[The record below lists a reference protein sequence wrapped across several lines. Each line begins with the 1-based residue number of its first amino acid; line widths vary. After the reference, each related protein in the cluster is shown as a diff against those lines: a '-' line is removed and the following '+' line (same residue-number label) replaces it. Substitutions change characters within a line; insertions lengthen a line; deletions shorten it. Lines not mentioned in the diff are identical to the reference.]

1 VAYRGGFRRPATRL
15 AATAGAIIPASIL
28 SGLIG
33 TVCVTVFYVA
43 ALLVDGFLS
52 PVSIES
58 LINALMLT
66 GMMIAIG
73 SFGGAFVVAWYL
85 VIFGLPVAL
94 LLGERIRTPAGLL
107 VSVATAAAAALTAIH
122 WMWGVTAAS
131 PEALWQGDALI
142 VFVFVL
148 PAAWFYRRQ
157 VIAMLDELPA
167 A

>member
-1 VAYRGGFRRPATRL
+1 VAYRGGFGRPATRL
-15 AATAGAIIPASIL
+15 AATAGAIIPASII

-33 TVCVTVFYVA
+33 TVGVTIFYVA
-43 ALLVDGFLS
+43 ALLLDGFLS
-52 PVSIES
+52 PVSLES

-94 LLGERIRTPAGLL
+94 LLGERIRTPGGMFVAM
-107 VSVATAAAAALTAIH
+107 ATALAAALIAMR

-131 PEALWQGDALI
+131 PEALWQDDALI
-142 VFVFVL
+142 VFAFVL

-157 VIAMLDELPA
+157 VIALLDELPA
-167 A
+167 

>member
-1 VAYRGGFRRPATRL
+1 VGYRGGFGRPATRL
-15 AATAGAIIPASIL
+15 AATAGAIVPASII

-43 ALLVDGFLS
+43 ALLIDGFLS
-52 PVSIES
+52 PVSLES

-73 SFGGAFVVAWYL
+73 SFAGAFVVAWYL

-94 LLGERIRTPAGLL
+94 VLGERIRTPAGLF
-107 VSVATAAAAALTAIH
+107 VAIATAAAAAMIAIS

-131 PEALWQGDALI
+131 PEAIWQGDAMI
-142 VFVFVL
+142 VFAFVL

>member
-1 VAYRGGFRRPATRL
+1 VGYRGGFGRPATRL
-15 AATAGAIIPASIL
+15 AATAGAIVPASIIA
-28 SGLIG
+28 GLIG
-33 TVCVTVFYVA
+33 TVCVTVFFVA
-43 ALLVDGFLS
+43 ALLLDGFLS
-52 PVSIES
+52 PVSLES

-94 LLGERIRTPAGLL
+94 LLGDRIRTPAGM
-107 VSVATAAAAALTAIH
+107 VVAMAMAAAAALIAMR

-131 PEALWQGDALI
+131 PEAMWQDDAVI
-142 VFVFVL
+142 VFAFVL

>member
-1 VAYRGGFRRPATRL
+1 MAYRGGFGRPATRL

-33 TVCVTVFYVA
+33 TVCVTVFFVA
-43 ALLVDGFLS
+43 ALLLDGFLS
-52 PVSIES
+52 PVSLES

-73 SFGGAFVVAWYL
+73 SFGGAFVVGWYL

-94 LLGERIRTPAGLL
+94 LLGERIRTAGGLF
-107 VSVATAAAAALTAIH
+107 VAMATAAAAALIAMR

-131 PEALWQGDALI
+131 PEAMWQDDAVI
-142 VFVFVL
+142 VFAFVL

-167 A
+167 P